1 MLETIT
7 DVAVGV
13 IRRADGQILIGSRP
27 EGKPWAGWWELP
39 GGKIEPG
46 ESVVQALQRE
56 LQEEIGI
63 HVTRMRPWVTHVHH
77 YPKTTVRLH
86 FCQVTDWTGQPSS
99 LESQQLQW
107 ISVEDALAR
116 EDLLPATYPPL
127 RWLQIPTRYLI
138 SNVRSA
144 SGLSAFTKQL
154 QVALAQ
160 GITLVQWREPAW
172 QAQSGEDSVYAGML
186 EVLDLCRTSGAR
198 LLVNSIHP
206 SRWWEHADGVHLRAD
221 DAMALTTRPPLPQGH
236 WVGVS
241 THSPVQLAKA
251 RELNAEFAVLGPV
264 LETASH
270 PDSKPLGWEQF
281 ERWRE
286 TAGLPVLAIGGQSS
300 HTRETAWLR
309 GAHGIA
315 GIRQI
320 ID

>member
-1 MLETIT
+1 MRETIT

-13 IRRADGQILIGSRP
+13 IRREDGQILIGSRP

-46 ESVVQALQRE
+46 ESVGQALQRE
-56 LQEEIGI
+56 LLEEIGI
-63 HVTRMRPWVTHVHH
+63 HVTRMRPWVTHVHR
-77 YPKTTVRLH
+77 YPNTTVRLH
-86 FCQVTDWTGQPSS
+86 FWQVTGWTGQPSS
-99 LESQQLQW
+99 LEKQQLQW
-107 ISVEDALAR
+107 TSVQDALNR

-138 SNVRSA
+138 SNVGSSSR
-144 SGLSAFTKQL
+144 LPAFINQL
-154 QVALAQ
+154 QTALAQ
-160 GITLVQWREPAW
+160 GITLVQWREPGW
-172 QAQSGEDSVYAGML
+172 QALSGEEPVHAGML
-186 EVLDLCRTSGAR
+186 QALALCQAAGAR
-198 LLVNSIHP
+198 LLVNSVHP
-206 SRWWEHADGVHLRAD
+206 SLWWAQSDGVHLRAD
-221 DAMALTTRPPLPQGH
+221 DAIALATRPTLPDGS

-241 THSPVQLAKA
+241 THNLVQLAKA

-270 PDSKPLGWEQF
+270 PDGTPLGWEQF
-281 ERWRE
+281 ERLRE
-286 TAGLPVLAIGGQSS
+286 NAGLPVLAIGGQSS
-300 HTRETAWLR
+300 KTLETARLR